1 MLLIL
6 VFLFFPINFFIIKHL
21 KHYGLEK
28 KKEKEKKDNINESN
42 RSLLIMI
49 VFLKK

>member
-28 KKEKEKKDNINESN
+28 EKEKKDNINESN

>member
-21 KHYGLEK
+21 KHYDLE
-28 KKEKEKKDNINESN
+28 KEKEKKDKINESN
-42 RSLLIMI
+42 RSL
-49 VFLKK
+49 